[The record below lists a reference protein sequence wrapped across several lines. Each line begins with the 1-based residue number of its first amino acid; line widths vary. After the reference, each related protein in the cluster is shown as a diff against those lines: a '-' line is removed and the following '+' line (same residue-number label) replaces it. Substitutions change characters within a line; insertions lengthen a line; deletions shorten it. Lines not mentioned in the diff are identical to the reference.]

1 MTGAWQSPAWPAEN
15 FMALDRLLCCKN
27 SKVWIPDSFLTSI
40 VGDCD
45 RGKFTITRPFTFPC
59 LLLPNGNLYIE
70 EQQGVELGSDTYDL
84 GHVRCASCGSAVEVR
99 EIDVKAILD
108 KLREREITM
117 KERQRMRDSQKVPKE
132 PGGKP

>member
-1 MTGAWQSPAWPAEN
+1 MTVASDWPKP
-15 FMALDRLLCCKN
+15 MVLDQLLSCKN

-59 LLLPNGNLYIE
+59 ILLPNNNLYIE
-70 EQQGVELGSDTYDL
+70 EQQGVELATGAYDL
-84 GHVRCASCGSAVEVR
+84 NHVRCASCGSAVEVR

-108 KLREREITM
+108 KLRSREITM
-117 KERQRMRDSQKVPKE
+117 KERQSMRDSQKVEKSKDPTQ
-132 PGGKP
+132 

>member
-1 MTGAWQSPAWPAEN
+1 
-15 FMALDRLLCCKN
+15 MALDQLLCCKN

-59 LLLPNGNLYIE
+59 ILLPNGNLYIE
-70 EQQGVELGSDTYDL
+70 EQQGVELGTGTYDL
-84 GHVRCASCGSAVEVR
+84 SHVRCSTCGSVVEVR

-108 KLREREITM
+108 KLRDREITM
-117 KERQRMRDSQKVPKE
+117 KERQRLRDSQKVAKDEKKAP
-132 PGGKP
+132 